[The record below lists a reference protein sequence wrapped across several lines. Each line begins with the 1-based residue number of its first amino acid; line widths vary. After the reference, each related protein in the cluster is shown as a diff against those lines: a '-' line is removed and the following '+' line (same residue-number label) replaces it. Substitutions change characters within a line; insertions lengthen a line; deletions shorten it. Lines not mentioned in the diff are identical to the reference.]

1 MIIVGSHWDLVA
13 VYNATVQFL
22 AIWNLFLI
30 KVYTLN
36 FLKCRHLYYV
46 EYCNSRTWLDFPFA
60 FYFFEC
66 FDSSEI
72 FHIVIVH
79 FLKHSPK
86 SVIFNYACCY
96 CIWYLHKTLWWNLIQ
111 REIKVD
117 LNRSLCVWIF
127 SFCFNFIFFRLTGKA
142 YLNNLGKYLYR
153 CGAVKSPDE

>member
-30 KVYTLN
+30 KVYTLI
-36 FLKCRHLYYV
+36 FLKYRHLYYV

-60 FYFFEC
+60 LYFSEC

-86 SVIFNYACCY
+86 SVIFNDACCY
-96 CIWYLHKTLWWNLIQ
+96 CIWYLYKTLWWNLIQ
-111 REIKVD
+111 REMKVD
-117 LNRSLCVWIF
+117 LNRSVCLNIF
-127 SFCFNFIFFRLTGKA
+127 LLF
-142 YLNNLGKYLYR
+142 
-153 CGAVKSPDE
+153 